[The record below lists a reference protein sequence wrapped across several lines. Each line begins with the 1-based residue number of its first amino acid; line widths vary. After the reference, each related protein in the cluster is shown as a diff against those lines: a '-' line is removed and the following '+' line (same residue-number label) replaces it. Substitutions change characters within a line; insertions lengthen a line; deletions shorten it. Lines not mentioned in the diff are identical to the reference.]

1 MTTRNLIRTVPVP
14 VLALV
19 LTYAPPQFARLDLLI
34 HILLGTNTAT
44 KEDNDYIYESLCKTT
59 WSSVSSKSFDKQW
72 RPNLNGDWQCL
83 YRLLETWI
91 PREGFYSLLDAAPWG
106 LLFRIRFHC
115 GKIIGELVTPNA
127 ETKEVAFAIVPI
139 LSIEFGNNAV
149 PSKIML
155 CNKDISNGAL
165 VFGNATTKTNEPR
178 LTRHTQ
184 CPTNAISSRA
194 ITLVGSSAKETSAR
208 HGESKSDNDRH
219 VRSVWNP
226 RNANVPP
233 EELVLALWS
242 ANQTLTLD
250 WIDGP
255 AREESFK
262 YETGM
267 PIIRPGLYSGVYH
280 EMYGKFK
287 REIIL
292 IQYKTYSINP
302 GDGNAGSTGTSSGT
316 GTSSEG
322 NHHNGNAGTGT
333 SSDGSTGTSSGTGT
347 NSEGNHPNAQAGVQ
361 TRMLKLFQQEVF
373 NTPAQKDPNSI
384 FENLSNQM
392 ISAQQESI
400 VVVLGRKVTGDIHVP
415 MRQLTFGALV
425 HPTIPLRSS
434 ATVCP
439 TTVKDRGGKE
449 EEYNVIRHWDGWGTL
464 AYEHFQN
471 PSWASGCL
479 LQVARSNQR
488 EKGAPHRFGFLWK
501 EADDGQPHAV
511 SILERM
517 PEQDMFQWFSEK

>member
-302 GDGNAGSTGTSSGT
+302 GDGNAGSTGTSRGT
-316 GTSSEG
+316 GTSSE
-322 NHHNGNAGTGT
+322 
-333 SSDGSTGTSSGTGT
+333 S
-347 NSEGNHPNAQAGVQ
+347 NHPNAQAGVQ

-439 TTVKDRGGKE
+439 ITVKDRGGKE